1 VCQIPSDLLSVFVD
15 QPTLVASEGEHQ
27 ICIVVRRKVYLK
39 VRIEPLFV
47 KANEVMYG
55 QIYLH
60 MLIDIWKSMKKHIF
74 NEINFEASLNC

>member
-1 VCQIPSDLLSVFVD
+1 LLSVFVD
-15 QPTLVASEGEHQ
+15 QQTLVASEGEHQ

-60 MLIDIWKSMKKHIF
+60 MLIDI
-74 NEINFEASLNC
+74 